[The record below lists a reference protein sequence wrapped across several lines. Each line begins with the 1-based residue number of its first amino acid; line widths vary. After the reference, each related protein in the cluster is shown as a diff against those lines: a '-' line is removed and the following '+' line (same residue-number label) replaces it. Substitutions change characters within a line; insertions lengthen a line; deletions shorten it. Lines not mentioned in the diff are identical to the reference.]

1 MFDNFDIQLFADE
14 NVEIEV
20 DTQGAD
26 NSADEKIDIPEELS
40 DISEDIAR
48 DILREHADKSSE
60 GNNAPAPAEEFDAE
74 GNYTGN
80 GNVDNVKI
88 AYSRFKETLDKQKDA
103 EKQLAAYRARFGD
116 LNAQS
121 TTPQNNFQP
130 ALQQDYQQQ
139 VQQNIPETPTEPP
152 QPRYFSADDAKQ
164 IDDAITQMTMQM
176 TGLTQEDVDN
186 LDYLDDDDP
195 KIGIWNHARE
205 LAKIAT
211 YNQIVAMQQR
221 QAQEEYY
228 RAMTANQSQSEY
240 NDYVNQQKAVEYFD
254 DLQKFAASEF
264 YQSQSD
270 VDKQI
275 IYDANLRI
283 EHGNATP
290 TDRFIVRDFFTRAKY
305 AYDAK
310 NQQVQRP
317 ATHKKTASKPQ
328 FPRTDKV
335 NGIPGNGGG
344 NITNAA
350 LAEMVKN
357 TDWDKIPQYYKDI
370 LLNSQT

>member
-14 NVEIEV
+14 NVESEV

-48 DILREHADKSSE
+48 DILREHADKSSGE
-60 GNNAPAPAEEFDAE
+60 NNAPAPAEEFDAE

-121 TTPQNNFQP
+121 ITPQNNFQP

-152 QPRYFSADDAKQ
+152 QPRYFSEDDAKQ

-186 LDYLDDDDP
+186 LDYLDDDLESRT
-195 KIGIWNHARE
+195 GTCQNCN
-205 LAKIAT
+205 L
-211 YNQIVAMQQR
+211 
-221 QAQEEYY
+221 
-228 RAMTANQSQSEY
+228 QSNCS
-240 NDYVNQQKAVEYFD
+240 
-254 DLQKFAASEF
+254 
-264 YQSQSD
+264 
-270 VDKQI
+270 
-275 IYDANLRI
+275 
-283 EHGNATP
+283 NATKTGAGRILP
-290 TDRFIVRDFFTRAKY
+290 C
-305 AYDAK
+305 YD
-310 NQQVQRP
+310 
-317 ATHKKTASKPQ
+317 
-328 FPRTDKV
+328 
-335 NGIPGNGGG
+335 G
-344 NITNAA
+344 
-350 LAEMVKN
+350 
-357 TDWDKIPQYYKDI
+357 
-370 LLNSQT
+370 